1 MLKRDILIKVALTE
15 NYLRDAAE
23 EAYSRFKSTGNPK
36 KGMQYLKF
44 MNAGGAN
51 AALLKRKKK
60 AITIKV
66 K

>member
-1 MLKRDILIKVALTE
+1 MKRDTLIKVALTE

-23 EAYSRFKSTGNPK
+23 SAFSKFKATGNPK

-44 MNAGGAN
+44 MNAGGSN
-51 AALLKRKKK
+51 AALLKRRKKP
-60 AITIKV
+60 ITVKV